1 MSPEQQLAFWCE
13 QVEMS
18 ELSWRERFRDWQCSP
33 GDENWETTEA
43 AVAAARA
50 LIKADDY
57 ASRPRVEQLALMA
70 CLSQSETIE
79 DQDLTVA
86 LSLDAQDEELTELL
100 RKRHEVIRQYRRF
113 PARNRAL
120 KRGSTPAE
128 AYFLTTAGQHY
139 R

>member
-13 QVEMS
+13 LVETP

-33 GDENWETTEA
+33 GDDSWKTTEA

-50 LIKADDY
+50 MIKADDY
-57 ASRPRVEQLALMA
+57 ATRPHAEQLALVA
-70 CLSQSETIE
+70 CLSQSESIE
-79 DQDLTVA
+79 DQDMAVK
-86 LSLDAQDEELTELL
+86 LSLDTEDEELTELL